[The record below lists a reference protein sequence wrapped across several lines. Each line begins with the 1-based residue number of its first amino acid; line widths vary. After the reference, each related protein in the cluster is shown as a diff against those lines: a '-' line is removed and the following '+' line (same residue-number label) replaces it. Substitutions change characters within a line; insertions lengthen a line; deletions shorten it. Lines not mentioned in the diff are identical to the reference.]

1 MWSNYSDS
9 EKGVFIYSHFKK
21 KARYIGDYF
30 IIHVDL
36 CASWSENW
44 RTDSFAAAADTTYC
58 ERRAHVCIVS
68 LGLSASR
75 RVAVKC
81 DVLSWRGGLQS
92 GRLCGSVFL
101 YFHIQIWL
109 CSLSYLEFRGLLHAY
124 IPIANWFAR
133 AWSVLTVTWRPNSHQ
148 ICCHPSFRLNLICWK
163 RRWNSAVFAFACYF
177 WVIHLTTLS
186 FPGINTLFVF
196 TKGCLNW
203 SFSAGFRSLSG
214 F

>member
-133 AWSVLTVTWRPNSHQ
+133 AWSVLTVTAKQSSDLLSSQLQVKPDLLKKEMKQCCVCFCLLLLSHPPYHTQ
-148 ICCHPSFRLNLICWK
+148 FSRYKYSLCLYKRLFKLEFQC
-163 RRWNSAVFAFACYF
+163 RLQVS
-177 WVIHLTTLS
+177 
-186 FPGINTLFVF
+186 
-196 TKGCLNW
+196 
-203 SFSAGFRSLSG
+203 
-214 F
+214 